1 MEQEDEAGYFAAMIP
16 GRKIP
21 EYEYRVT
28 RGEEVQEFSDPYA
41 FAGQITEA
49 EEKAFCAGVY
59 YHAYEK
65 LGAHPMEINGVKG
78 TSFAVWA
85 PNAVRVSVVG
95 NFNEW
100 DGRRHAMHRMPMS
113 GIFELFI
120 PGVKVGD
127 IYKYE
132 LKLKGKPHRAEI

>member
-1 MEQEDEAGYFAAMIP
+1 
-16 GRKIP
+16 
-21 EYEYRVT
+21 
-28 RGEEVQEFSDPYA
+28 
-41 FAGQITEA
+41 
-49 EEKAFCAGVY
+49 
-59 YHAYEK
+59 
-65 LGAHPMEINGVKG
+65 MEINGGKG

-127 IYKYE
+127 I
-132 LKLKGKPHRAEI
+132 